1 MPEWQKRL
9 FISNARR
16 SGGDTLQ
23 SERRLAFAES
33 PKAIISPCST
43 MLVDMEAIKST
54 VKRGVDIIEAFLNV
68 FHGARLSCHGL
79 R

>member
-16 SGGDTLQ
+16 SGGDARATIGKKT
-23 SERRLAFAES
+23 RVCRIAEGHNL
-33 PKAIISPCST
+33 T

-54 VKRGVDIIEAFLNV
+54 VKRGVDIIEACLNM
-68 FHGARLSCHGL
+68 FHGTRMSCHEGL